1 MYFGEENPQPELYAP
16 EGIGN
21 VKFEDFSGLENSL
34 RNFIRRLRI
43 LKIATIIFF
52 EAVLYGLIYNYLE
65 RNLLRKKSEGTED
78 ISYRGLIETGMI
90 KPEKIKAREILG
102 EDL

>member
-1 MYFGEENPQPELYAP
+1 MLNLR
-16 EGIGN
+16 IL
-21 VKFEDFSGLENSL
+21 VGLKTQL
-34 RNFIRRLRI
+34 RNFITRLRI

-52 EAVLYGLIYNYLE
+52 EAALYGLIYNYLE

-78 ISYRGLIETGMI
+78 ISCRGLIETDTI